1 MTSILQLRDAAFR
14 THEATLVRPVSVEVR
29 SGECV
34 AHRCENARE
43 AEILAMIAGALVR
56 VTSGNAYIGEYDPRV
71 QPVHCK
77 RLVGYVPH
85 DPLPLARMS
94 FERYVE
100 YRAALW
106 DLGARCA
113 RMRAEL
119 LLQRLDGVH
128 EAFAYPIVGALLSDP
143 PLLVLDRPQHVF
155 ASKILAAA
163 GDRAIFSTHVD
174 AASVEAFEPKRERAF
189 A

>member
-1 MTSILQLRDAAFR
+1 MTTVLQLRDGAFC
-14 THEATLVRPVSVEVR
+14 ADGITLVRPTSLEVQPA
-29 SGECV
+29 ECV
-34 AHRCENARE
+34 AHLCANARE

-56 VTSGNAYIGEYDPRV
+56 VTSGTVYVGEYDPRI

-85 DPLPLARMS
+85 DPLPLSRMS

-106 DLGARCA
+106 DLDARCA
-113 RMRAEL
+113 RARAHL
-119 LLQRLDGVH
+119 LLERLAGVH
-128 EAFAYPIVGALLSDP
+128 EAFAYPIVGALLSNP
-143 PLLVLDRPQHVF
+143 PLLVLDRPPHVF
-155 ASKILAAA
+155 APQILAAS

-174 AASVEAFEPKRERAF
+174 AESAAAFAPRRERAF
-189 A
+189 V

>member
-1 MTSILQLRDAAFR
+1 MTTMLQLRDAAFSSDGVQLVHP
-14 THEATLVRPVSVEVR
+14 TSLEVRP
-29 SGECV
+29 GECV
-34 AHRCENARE
+34 AHLCTHARE

-56 VTSGNAYIGEYDPRV
+56 VTSGTVYVGEYDPRI

-85 DPLPLARMS
+85 DPLPLSRMS

-106 DLGARCA
+106 DLDERCA
-113 RMRAEL
+113 RTRAQL
-119 LLQRLDGVH
+119 LLERLEGVH
-128 EAFAYPIVGALLSDP
+128 EAFAYPIVGALLSNP
-143 PLLVLDRPQHVF
+143 PLLVLDRPPHVF
-155 ASKILAAA
+155 APQILAAA

-174 AASVEAFEPKRERAF
+174 AAAGASFAPQREHAF